1 MAGEIYEIDTSDDR
15 ASDISPENIPL
26 TIIHEDR
33 DIIVIN
39 KAAGMVMH
47 PAPGNRKGTLLSA
60 VLHHDRRS
68 SLAHEMPA
76 LVHRL
81 DKDTTGLLVVAR
93 TARAMADLTA
103 QFAAHSAGRIYT
115 AIARGDVRTI
125 GIRSVR
131 GMTITP
137 SPGAFRIESMIGRDR
152 SNPLRQSVRGRNGK
166 RAITHIEC
174 LETLAGAGCSLV
186 QCRLETGRTHQIRV
200 HLAHLGHPLVGDQIY
215 GAGATL
221 LPQHLSPAMRFAVH
235 DFSRQALHAG
245 ELSFDHPGSRER
257 LTFQAALPDDMSA
270 LLATLRSGIK

>member
-1 MAGEIYEIDTSDDR
+1 MMPPDSTITVRIRKGAAGRLDTALTRNLPDGRHLSRSRISRIIRAGRVSCRGSPVRDTSARVMAGEIYEIDTSDDR

-103 QFAAHSAGRIYT
+103 QFAAHSAGRI
-115 AIARGDVRTI
+115 
-125 GIRSVR
+125 
-131 GMTITP
+131 
-137 SPGAFRIESMIGRDR
+137 
-152 SNPLRQSVRGRNGK
+152 
-166 RAITHIEC
+166 
-174 LETLAGAGCSLV
+174 
-186 QCRLETGRTHQIRV
+186 
-200 HLAHLGHPLVGDQIY
+200 
-215 GAGATL
+215 
-221 LPQHLSPAMRFAVH
+221 
-235 DFSRQALHAG
+235 
-245 ELSFDHPGSRER
+245 
-257 LTFQAALPDDMSA
+257 
-270 LLATLRSGIK
+270 